1 MGGLSNKKLPMIK
14 SMKTRQSKSFKQF
27 MLDLDPSV
35 RTGIFLQIAKQCHV
49 TLACV
54 RMWVRD
60 DSSPQ
65 EWRMQVINNIAKKF
79 DCVVEFT
86 PIKRRHYLEGL
97 DNITPTNETEL

>member
-1 MGGLSNKKLPMIK
+1 MGGLSNKKLPLIK

-27 MLDLDPSV
+27 MLDLDPNV

-49 TLACV
+49 TPACV

-65 EWRMQVINNIAKKF
+65 EWRIQVINHIAKKF
-79 DCVVEFT
+79 DCVVEFA
-86 PIKRRHYLEGL
+86 PIKRKQYLAGL
-97 DNITPTNETEL
+97 DDVTTINEPEL